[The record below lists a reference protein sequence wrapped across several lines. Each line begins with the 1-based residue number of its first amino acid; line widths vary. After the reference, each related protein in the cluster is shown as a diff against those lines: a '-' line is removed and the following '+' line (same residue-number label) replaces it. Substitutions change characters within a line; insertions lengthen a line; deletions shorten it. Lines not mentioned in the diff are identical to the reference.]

1 MCGLMTD
8 CGLSIY
14 KRSGR
19 ATHAA
24 FPSCG
29 ERHFLRGRYDIRVRI
44 FTP

>member
-1 MCGLMTD
+1 MTD
-8 CGLSIY
+8 WSLSIY

-29 ERHFLRGRYDIRVRI
+29 ERHVLRGRYDIRI
-44 FTP
+44 

>member
-1 MCGLMTD
+1 MTD
-8 CGLSIY
+8 WSLRIY

-29 ERHFLRGRYDIRVRI
+29 ERHVLRGRYYIRVLI
-44 FTP
+44 MI

>member
-1 MCGLMTD
+1 MTD
-8 CGLSIY
+8 WSLRIY

-24 FPSCG
+24 FPSYG
-29 ERHFLRGRYDIRVRI
+29 ERHVLRGRYDIRVRI